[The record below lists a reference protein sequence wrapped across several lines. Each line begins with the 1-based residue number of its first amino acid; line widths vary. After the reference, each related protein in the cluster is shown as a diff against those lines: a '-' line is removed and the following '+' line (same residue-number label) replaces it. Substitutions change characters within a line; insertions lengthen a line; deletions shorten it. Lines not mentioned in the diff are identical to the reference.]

1 MRQGLLEKRAY
12 RRKLRTCIEA
22 RRRSEEGDG
31 DHSNSD
37 SAEEATLCVSRRGGH
52 SFRIN
57 RQWCLC
63 NRHTPRDIRIDLR
76 NFGTDRHPSIEGL
89 IWLQILGQGYKNG
102 KELDQL
108 QLNNSNRIRFM
119 GQNCSFPT
127 YNSEHLKK
135 RQLEDRYR
143 AIINIEIRT
152 DNENGTKIIVP
163 TQERKNR
170 RSFRTNVCLKVHSY
184 QGVHVGAPSF

>member
-12 RRKLRTCIEA
+12 RRKLRNCIEA

-31 DHSNSD
+31 DHSNPD

-57 RQWCLC
+57 RHLCLC

-89 IWLQILGQGYKNG
+89 I
-102 KELDQL
+102 
-108 QLNNSNRIRFM
+108 
-119 GQNCSFPT
+119 
-127 YNSEHLKK
+127 
-135 RQLEDRYR
+135 
-143 AIINIEIRT
+143 
-152 DNENGTKIIVP
+152 
-163 TQERKNR
+163 
-170 RSFRTNVCLKVHSY
+170 
-184 QGVHVGAPSF
+184 